1 MINWKINPENL
12 ITHKFEFND
21 AKNAFNLLSSN
32 ENYLGIIILYKNANS
47 NIENLIHIGE
57 NEETKI
63 SKSSKN
69 LVDFIG
75 CGNYGR
81 RILLPAFKNSKCN
94 FNLLVSESGFKTYF
108 VGKKFNFNKIS
119 TKSDD
124 VFKNK
129 LSNTVVIS
137 TRHDTHA
144 EFVKKSIKSGKN
156 VFVEKPLCL
165 TLEELDEIENLYKFN
180 DNSKKP
186 ILMVGFNRRFSPL
199 ILEIKKLLSIYSGP
213 RSFIYTCNAGFI
225 DPNHWIQ
232 NKKIGGGR
240 LLGEACHFVDL
251 LYYLAGSNIEN
262 ISLNQMRKKNDQ
274 NDTFTI
280 QIGFKN
286 GSIGSI
292 HYFSNGATSFP
303 KEKLEIYTSG
313 KIICLTNYKKLEAW
327 GIPGFLNKKLLIQDK
342 GQKACVSAFLDAIN
356 KGKESP
362 IPINDIFEVQYKILS
377 LR

>member
-1 MINWKINPENL
+1 EAILYSMINWKINPENL

-180 DNSKKP
+180 DNSK
-186 ILMVGFNRRFSPL
+186 
-199 ILEIKKLLSIYSGP
+199 
-213 RSFIYTCNAGFI
+213 
-225 DPNHWIQ
+225 
-232 NKKIGGGR
+232 
-240 LLGEACHFVDL
+240 
-251 LYYLAGSNIEN
+251 
-262 ISLNQMRKKNDQ
+262 
-274 NDTFTI
+274 
-280 QIGFKN
+280 
-286 GSIGSI
+286 
-292 HYFSNGATSFP
+292 
-303 KEKLEIYTSG
+303 
-313 KIICLTNYKKLEAW
+313 
-327 GIPGFLNKKLLIQDK
+327 
-342 GQKACVSAFLDAIN
+342 
-356 KGKESP
+356 
-362 IPINDIFEVQYKILS
+362 
-377 LR
+377 